1 MKQLDF
7 SLLSNGKGVDSK
19 GDPILCA
26 NIEESLDAL
35 GKLSSWSEVHAMCK
49 AHRPQPL
56 SPARFKEVLA
66 GKYKGDTSAGLYSE
80 DRKNFTRAEDEG
92 LVNELYGN
100 TFKGVFS
107 EAEELDFSGL
117 DWEHVETLQD
127 TLSNA
132 AAVTQ
137 GETCPNLKV
146 LWLLDNQVAEPR
158 TAKESLQKALGSKVR
173 IFGLDPSGLQWRDVG
188 TREPAGG
195 VRLDNKALAEAL
207 SKHTVFTE
215 EQWKTFGVKNLDWPN
230 FIQSASGSY
239 FQPVDGSQPQ
249 PVMTTTSNDAVL
261 PIHPGQEA

>member
-7 SLLSNGKGVDSK
+7 SLLSNGS
-19 GDPILCA
+19 CA
-26 NIEESLDAL
+26 NIEQSLDAL

-66 GKYKGDTSAGLYSE
+66 GKKFRS
-80 DRKNFTRAEDEG
+80 RAEDED
-92 LVNELYGN
+92 LVNKLYKN

-132 AAVTQ
+132 AEVTE

-146 LWLLDNQVAEPR
+146 LWLLDNQIAEPR

-215 EQWKTFGVKNLDWPN
+215 EQWKTFGIKNLDWPN
-230 FIQSASGSY
+230 FIQSDSGSY

-249 PVMTTTSNDAVL
+249 PVMTTTSPEDAVL

>member
-26 NIEESLDAL
+26 NIEESLAAL
-35 GKLSSWSEVHAMCK
+35 RKVTSWSEVHAMCK

-66 GKYKGDTSAGLYSE
+66 GKKFRS
-80 DRKNFTRAEDEG
+80 RAEDED
-92 LVNELYGN
+92 LVNKLYKN

-117 DWEHVETLQD
+117 DWEDVKDLQD

-132 AAVTQ
+132 AEVTE

-146 LWLLDNQVAEPR
+146 LWLLDNQIAEPR

-215 EQWKTFGVKNLDWPN
+215 EQWKTFGIKYLDWPN
-230 FIQSASGSY
+230 FIQSDSGSY

-249 PVMTTTSNDAVL
+249 PVMTTTSPDAVL

>member
-7 SLLSNGKGVDSK
+7 SLLEGVDSK
-19 GDPILCA
+19 GEPIRCA
-26 NIEESLDAL
+26 NIEESLAAL
-35 GKLSSWSEVHAMCK
+35 RKVTSWSEVHAMCK

-66 GKYKGDTSAGLYSE
+66 GKKFRS
-80 DRKNFTRAEDEG
+80 RAEDED
-92 LVNELYGN
+92 LVNKLYKN

-117 DWEHVETLQD
+117 DWEDVKDLQD

-132 AAVTQ
+132 AEVTE

-146 LWLLDNQVAEPR
+146 LWLLDNKIAEPR

-195 VRLDNKALAEAL
+195 VRLDNKALAKAL

-215 EQWKTFGVKNLDWPN
+215 EQWKTFGIKNLDWPN

>member
-7 SLLSNGKGVDSK
+7 SLLSNGS
-19 GDPILCA
+19 CA
-26 NIEESLDAL
+26 NIEQSLDAL

-66 GKYKGDTSAGLYSE
+66 GKKFRS
-80 DRKNFTRAEDEG
+80 RAEDED
-92 LVNELYGN
+92 LVNKLYKN

-117 DWEHVETLQD
+117 DWEDVEDLQD

-132 AAVTQ
+132 AEVTE

-146 LWLLDNQVAEPR
+146 LWLLDNQIAEPR

-215 EQWKTFGVKNLDWPN
+215 EQWKTFGLKNLDWPN
-230 FIQSASGSY
+230 FIPSASGSY

>member
-7 SLLSNGKGVDSK
+7 SLLEGVDSK
-19 GDPILCA
+19 GEPIRCA
-26 NIEESLDAL
+26 NIEESLAAL
-35 GKLSSWSEVHAMCK
+35 RKVTSWSEVHAMCK

-66 GKYKGDTSAGLYSE
+66 GK
-80 DRKNFTRAEDEG
+80 NFRSGAEDEDI
-92 LVNELYGN
+92 VNKLYKN

-117 DWEHVETLQD
+117 DWEDVKDLQD

-132 AAVTQ
+132 AEVTE

-146 LWLLDNQVAEPR
+146 LWLLDNKIAEPR

-215 EQWKTFGVKNLDWPN
+215 EQWKTFGIKNLDWPN

>member
-7 SLLSNGKGVDSK
+7 SLLEGVDSK
-19 GDPILCA
+19 GEPIRCA
-26 NIEESLDAL
+26 NIEESLAAL
-35 GKLSSWSEVHAMCK
+35 RKVTSWSEVHAMCK

-66 GKYKGDTSAGLYSE
+66 GKKFRS
-80 DRKNFTRAEDEG
+80 RAEDED
-92 LVNELYGN
+92 LVNKLYKN

-117 DWEHVETLQD
+117 DWEDVKDLQD

-132 AAVTQ
+132 AEVTE

-146 LWLLDNQVAEPR
+146 LWLLDNQIAEPR

-215 EQWKTFGVKNLDWPN
+215 EQWKTFGLKNLDWPN
-230 FIQSASGSY
+230 FIPSASGSY
-239 FQPVDGSQPQ
+239 FQPVDGSHPQ
-249 PVMTTTSNDAVL
+249 PVMTTTSPEDAVL

>member
-7 SLLSNGKGVDSK
+7 SLLEGVDSK
-19 GDPILCA
+19 GEPIRCA
-26 NIEESLDAL
+26 NIEESLAAL
-35 GKLSSWSEVHAMCK
+35 RKVTSWSEVHAMCK

-66 GKYKGDTSAGLYSE
+66 GKKFRS
-80 DRKNFTRAEDEG
+80 RAEDED
-92 LVNELYGN
+92 LVNKLYKN

-117 DWEHVETLQD
+117 DWEDVKDLQD

-132 AAVTQ
+132 AEVTE

-146 LWLLDNQVAEPR
+146 LWLLDNQIAEPR

-215 EQWKTFGVKNLDWPN
+215 EQWKTFGIKNLDWPN
-230 FIQSASGSY
+230 FIPSASGSY
-239 FQPVDGSQPQ
+239 FQPVDGSHPQ
-249 PVMTTTSNDAVL
+249 PVMTTTSPEDAVL

>member
-7 SLLSNGKGVDSK
+7 SLLEGVDSK
-19 GDPILCA
+19 GEPIRCA
-26 NIEESLDAL
+26 NMEESLDAL
-35 GKLSSWSEVHAMCK
+35 GKLTSWSEVHAMCK

-66 GKYKGDTSAGLYSE
+66 GKKFRS
-80 DRKNFTRAEDEG
+80 RPHEDED
-92 LVNELYGN
+92 LVNKLYKN

-117 DWEHVETLQD
+117 DWEDVEDLQD

-132 AAVTQ
+132 AEVTE

-146 LWLLDNQVAEPR
+146 LWLLDNKIAEPR
-158 TAKESLQKALGSKVR
+158 TAKESLQKALGNKVR

-207 SKHTVFTE
+207 SKHTVFTV

-230 FIQSASGSY
+230 FVQSASGSY
-239 FQPVDGSQPQ
+239 FQPVKGSQPQ
-249 PVMTTTSNDAVL
+249 GVMTTTSPEDAVL

>member
-7 SLLSNGKGVDSK
+7 SLLEGVDSK
-19 GDPILCA
+19 GEPIRCA
-26 NIEESLDAL
+26 NIEESLAAL
-35 GKLSSWSEVHAMCK
+35 RKVTSWSEVHAMCK

-66 GKYKGDTSAGLYSE
+66 GKKFRS
-80 DRKNFTRAEDEG
+80 RAEDED
-92 LVNELYGN
+92 LVNKLYKN

-117 DWEHVETLQD
+117 DWEDVKDLQD

-132 AAVTQ
+132 AEVTE

-146 LWLLDNQVAEPR
+146 LWLLDNQIAEPR

-215 EQWKTFGVKNLDWPN
+215 EQWKTFGLKNLDWPN
-230 FIQSASGSY
+230 FIQSDSGSY
-239 FQPVDGSQPQ
+239 FQPVDGSHPQ
-249 PVMTTTSNDAVL
+249 PVMTTTSPEDAVL

>member
-7 SLLSNGKGVDSK
+7 SLLEGVDSK
-19 GDPILCA
+19 GEPIRCA
-26 NIEESLDAL
+26 NIEESLAAL
-35 GKLSSWSEVHAMCK
+35 RKVTSWSEVHAMCK

-66 GKYKGDTSAGLYSE
+66 GKKFRS
-80 DRKNFTRAEDEG
+80 RPHEDED
-92 LVNELYGN
+92 LVNKLYKN

-117 DWEHVETLQD
+117 DWKDVKDLQD

-132 AAVTQ
+132 AEVTE

-146 LWLLDNQVAEPR
+146 LWLLDNKIAEPR

-215 EQWKTFGVKNLDWPN
+215 EQWKTFGIKNLDWPN
-230 FIQSASGSY
+230 FIQSGDSY

-249 PVMTTTSNDAVL
+249 HVMTTTSPEDAVL

>member
-19 GDPILCA
+19 GDPIRCA
-26 NIEESLDAL
+26 NIEQSLEAL

-66 GKYKGDTSAGLYSE
+66 GKKFRS
-80 DRKNFTRAEDEG
+80 RAEDED
-92 LVNELYGN
+92 LVNKLYKN

-146 LWLLDNQVAEPR
+146 LWLLDNQIAEPR

-215 EQWKTFGVKNLDWPN
+215 EQWKTFGLKNLDWPN
-230 FIQSASGSY
+230 FIPSASGSY

-249 PVMTTTSNDAVL
+249 PVMTTTSPEDAVL

>member
-19 GDPILCA
+19 GDPIRCA

-66 GKYKGDTSAGLYSE
+66 GKKFRS
-80 DRKNFTRAEDEG
+80 RAEDED
-92 LVNELYGN
+92 LVNKLYKN

-117 DWEHVETLQD
+117 DWEDVKDLQD

-132 AAVTQ
+132 AEVTE

-146 LWLLDNQVAEPR
+146 LWLLDNQIAEPR

-215 EQWKTFGVKNLDWPN
+215 EQWKTFGLKNLDWPN
-230 FIQSASGSY
+230 FIQSESGSY
-239 FQPVDGSQPQ
+239 FQPVDGSHPQ
-249 PVMTTTSNDAVL
+249 PVMTTTSPEDAVL

>member
-7 SLLSNGKGVDSK
+7 SLLEGVDSK
-19 GDPILCA
+19 GEPIRCA
-26 NIEESLDAL
+26 NIEESLAAL
-35 GKLSSWSEVHAMCK
+35 RKVTSWSEVHAMCK

-66 GKYKGDTSAGLYSE
+66 GKKFRS
-80 DRKNFTRAEDEG
+80 RAEDED
-92 LVNELYGN
+92 LVNKLYKN

-117 DWEHVETLQD
+117 DWEDVKDLQD

-132 AAVTQ
+132 AEVTE

-146 LWLLDNQVAEPR
+146 LWLLDNKIAEPR

-195 VRLDNKALAEAL
+195 VRLDNKALAKAL

-215 EQWKTFGVKNLDWPN
+215 EQWKTFGIKNLDWPN

-239 FQPVDGSQPQ
+239 FQPVDGSHPQ
-249 PVMTTTSNDAVL
+249 PVMTTTSPEDAVL

>member
-7 SLLSNGKGVDSK
+7 SLLEGVDSK
-19 GDPILCA
+19 GEPIRCA
-26 NIEESLDAL
+26 NIEESLAAL
-35 GKLSSWSEVHAMCK
+35 RKVTSWSEVHAMCK

-66 GKYKGDTSAGLYSE
+66 GKKFRS
-80 DRKNFTRAEDEG
+80 RAEDED
-92 LVNELYGN
+92 LVNKLYKN

-117 DWEHVETLQD
+117 DWEDVKDLQD

-132 AAVTQ
+132 AEVTE

-146 LWLLDNQVAEPR
+146 LWLLDNQIAEPR

-239 FQPVDGSQPQ
+239 FQPVDGSHPQ
-249 PVMTTTSNDAVL
+249 PVMTTTSPEDAVL

>member
-19 GDPILCA
+19 GDPIRCA

-66 GKYKGDTSAGLYSE
+66 GKKFRS
-80 DRKNFTRAEDEG
+80 RAEDED
-92 LVNELYGN
+92 LVNKLYKN

-117 DWEHVETLQD
+117 DWEDVEDLQD

-132 AAVTQ
+132 AEVTE

-146 LWLLDNQVAEPR
+146 LWLLDNQIAEPR

-215 EQWKTFGVKNLDWPN
+215 EQWKTFGLKNLDWPN
-230 FIQSASGSY
+230 FIPSASGSY
-239 FQPVDGSQPQ
+239 FQPVDGSHPQ
-249 PVMTTTSNDAVL
+249 PVMTTTSPEDAVL

>member
-19 GDPILCA
+19 GDPIRCA
-26 NIEESLDAL
+26 NIEESLAAL
-35 GKLSSWSEVHAMCK
+35 RKVTSWSEVHAMCK

-66 GKYKGDTSAGLYSE
+66 GKKFRS
-80 DRKNFTRAEDEG
+80 RAEDED
-92 LVNELYGN
+92 LVNKLYKN

-117 DWEHVETLQD
+117 DWEDVKDLQD

-132 AAVTQ
+132 AEVTE

-146 LWLLDNQVAEPR
+146 LWLLDNKIAEPR

-215 EQWKTFGVKNLDWPN
+215 EQWKTFGLKNLDWPN
-230 FIQSASGSY
+230 FIPSASGSY
-239 FQPVDGSQPQ
+239 FQPVDGSHPQ

>member
-7 SLLSNGKGVDSK
+7 SLLEGVDSK
-19 GDPILCA
+19 GEPIRCA
-26 NIEESLDAL
+26 NIEESLAAL
-35 GKLSSWSEVHAMCK
+35 RKVTSWSEVHAMCK

-66 GKYKGDTSAGLYSE
+66 GKKFRS
-80 DRKNFTRAEDEG
+80 RAEDED
-92 LVNELYGN
+92 LVNKLYKN

-117 DWEHVETLQD
+117 DWEDVKDLQD

-132 AAVTQ
+132 AEVTE

-146 LWLLDNQVAEPR
+146 LWLLDNQIAEPR

-215 EQWKTFGVKNLDWPN
+215 EQWKTFGIKNLDWPN
-230 FIQSASGSY
+230 FIQSDSGSY
-239 FQPVDGSQPQ
+239 FQPVDGSHPQ
-249 PVMTTTSNDAVL
+249 PVMTTTSPEDAVL

>member
-19 GDPILCA
+19 GDPIRCA
-26 NIEESLDAL
+26 NIEQSLEAL
-35 GKLSSWSEVHAMCK
+35 GKLSSWSGVHAMCK

-66 GKYKGDTSAGLYSE
+66 GKKFRS
-80 DRKNFTRAEDEG
+80 RAEDED
-92 LVNELYGN
+92 LVNKLYKN

-146 LWLLDNQVAEPR
+146 LWLLDNQIAEPR

-215 EQWKTFGVKNLDWPN
+215 EQWKTFGIKNLDWPN
-230 FIQSASGSY
+230 FIQSDSGSY

-249 PVMTTTSNDAVL
+249 PVMTTTSPDAVL

>member
-7 SLLSNGKGVDSK
+7 SLLSNGS
-19 GDPILCA
+19 CA
-26 NIEESLDAL
+26 NIEQSLDAL

-66 GKYKGDTSAGLYSE
+66 GKKFRS
-80 DRKNFTRAEDEG
+80 RAEDED
-92 LVNELYGN
+92 LVNKLYKN

-117 DWEHVETLQD
+117 DWKDVKDLQD

-132 AAVTQ
+132 AEVTE

-146 LWLLDNQVAEPR
+146 LWLLDNQIAEPR
-158 TAKESLQKALGSKVR
+158 TAKDSLQKALGSKVR

-215 EQWKTFGVKNLDWPN
+215 EQWKTFGIKNLDWPN
-230 FIQSASGSY
+230 FIQSDSGSY

-249 PVMTTTSNDAVL
+249 PVMTTTSPEDAVL

>member
-7 SLLSNGKGVDSK
+7 SLLEGVDSK
-19 GDPILCA
+19 GEPIRCA
-26 NIEESLDAL
+26 NIEESLAAL
-35 GKLSSWSEVHAMCK
+35 RKVTSWSEVHAMCK

-66 GKYKGDTSAGLYSE
+66 GKKFRS
-80 DRKNFTRAEDEG
+80 RAEDED
-92 LVNELYGN
+92 LVNKLYKN

-117 DWEHVETLQD
+117 DWEDVKDLQD

-132 AAVTQ
+132 AEVTE

-146 LWLLDNQVAEPR
+146 LWLLDNQIAEPR

-195 VRLDNKALAEAL
+195 VRLDNKALAKAL

-215 EQWKTFGVKNLDWPN
+215 EQWKTFGIKNLDWPN
-230 FIQSASGSY
+230 FIPSASGSY
-239 FQPVDGSQPQ
+239 FQPVDGSHPQ
-249 PVMTTTSNDAVL
+249 PVMTTTSPEDAVL

>member
-19 GDPILCA
+19 GEPIRCA
-26 NIEESLDAL
+26 NMEESLDAL
-35 GKLSSWSEVHAMCK
+35 GKLTSWSEVHAMCK

-66 GKYKGDTSAGLYSE
+66 GKKFRS
-80 DRKNFTRAEDEG
+80 RPHEDED
-92 LVNELYGN
+92 LVNKLYKN

-117 DWEHVETLQD
+117 DWKDVKDLQD

-132 AAVTQ
+132 AEVTE

-146 LWLLDNQVAEPR
+146 LWLLDNKIAEPR
-158 TAKESLQKALGSKVR
+158 TAKESLQKALGNKVR
-173 IFGLDPSGLQWRDVG
+173 IFGLDPSGLQWRNVG
-188 TREPAGG
+188 EREPAGG
-195 VRLDNKALAEAL
+195 VRLDNKGLAKAL
-207 SKHTVFTE
+207 SKHTVGASPIEIIKIKE
-215 EQWKTFGVKNLDWPN
+215 EQWKTFGIKNLDWPN
-230 FIQSASGSY
+230 FIQSGDSY

-249 PVMTTTSNDAVL
+249 HVMTTTSPEDAVL

>member
-7 SLLSNGKGVDSK
+7 SLLEGVDSK
-19 GDPILCA
+19 GEPIRCA
-26 NIEESLDAL
+26 NIEESLAAL
-35 GKLSSWSEVHAMCK
+35 RKVTSWSEVHAMCK

-66 GKYKGDTSAGLYSE
+66 GKKFRS
-80 DRKNFTRAEDEG
+80 RAEDED
-92 LVNELYGN
+92 LVNKLYKN

-117 DWEHVETLQD
+117 DWEDVKDLQD

-132 AAVTQ
+132 AEVTE

-146 LWLLDNQVAEPR
+146 LWLLDNQIAEPR

-215 EQWKTFGVKNLDWPN
+215 EQWKTFGIKNLDWPN
-230 FIQSASGSY
+230 FIQSESGSY

-249 PVMTTTSNDAVL
+249 PVMTTTSPEDAVV